1 MTSQL
6 EKRRVRWFGR
16 SSCGKIIR
24 MALLMKHDLRVSKNY
39 NAYWADS
46 WLAIQVGVLLCQ
58 LPVLL
63 RLYALPTL
71 LHRLTPPDSNIMMAS
86 DVKRDRAVR
95 VVLRVCQFR
104 LFCTRLFP
112 LACLR
117 QSLTLYYTLTRLG
130 YPVMIHFGVRKGKE
144 ELRGHSWVTV
154 KGMSMAEGGESSAYR
169 IVYSYASDQPGS
181 ALSMTEKF
189 GLKAKLF

>member
-1 MTSQL
+1 MKPGL
-6 EKRRVRWFGR
+6 
-16 SSCGKIIR
+16 R
-24 MALLMKHDLRVSKNY
+24 MNKSYIAWL
-39 NAYWADS
+39 ADS

-71 LHRLTPPDSNIMMAS
+71 LHRLTPPDSNIMRAS
-86 DVKRDRAVR
+86 EVKRDRAVR
-95 VVLRVCQFR
+95 VVLLVCQLRFFR
-104 LFCTRLFP
+104 TRLFP

-144 ELRGHSWVTV
+144 ELEGHCWLTG
-154 KGMSMAEGGESSAYR
+154 KGMPVTERGESSASYR
-169 IVYSYASDQPGS
+169 IVYSYPSGQPNSGQKVKEIFC
-181 ALSMTEKF
+181 T
-189 GLKAKLF
+189 

>member
-1 MTSQL
+1 
-6 EKRRVRWFGR
+6 
-16 SSCGKIIR
+16 
-24 MALLMKHDLRVSKNY
+24 MKPDLRIRKNSI
-39 NAYWADS
+39 AGLADS
-46 WLAIQVGVLLCQ
+46 LLAIQVVVLLCQ

-71 LHRLTPPDSNIMMAS
+71 LHRLTPPDSNIMAAS

-104 LFCTRLFP
+104 LFRTRLFP

-154 KGMSMAEGGESSAYR
+154 KGMPMAEGGESSAYR
-169 IVYSYASDQPGS
+169 IVYSYSSDQPGS
-181 ALSMTEKF
+181 ALSVREKF
-189 GLKAKLF
+189 VSNAKLF